1 MHGRTARYTYTGD
14 ALELA
19 RAAEDGIL
27 PIFQGMPGFKAYSIL
42 ANDSTLISFSA
53 WESAEDA
60 EEATKAVA
68 SWVAENMSDKV
79 QLITNSYILPNMIAK
94 AVTGTATKD
103 AIVWAENEMKRILA
117 G

>member
-1 MHGRTARYTYTGD
+1 MHGRTARYTYSGD

-53 WESAEDA
+53 WESAEEA
-60 EEATKAVA
+60 EEASKAVA
-68 SWVAENMSDKV
+68 SWVAENMADKV
-79 QLITNSYILPNMIAK
+79 QLIDTQIGEIYVATALGVSTK
-94 AVTGTATKD
+94 AGISA
-103 AIVWAENEMKRILA
+103 
-117 G
+117 

>member
-1 MHGRTARYTYTGD
+1 MHGRTARYTYSGD

-53 WESAEDA
+53 WESAEEA
-60 EEATKAVA
+60 EEASKAVA
-68 SWVAENMSDKV
+68 SWVAENMADKV
-79 QLITNSYILPNMIAK
+79 QLIDTQIGEIYIATALGVSTK
-94 AVTGTATKD
+94 AGITS
-103 AIVWAENEMKRILA
+103 
-117 G
+117 

>member
-1 MHGRTARYTYTGD
+1 MHGRTARYTYSGD

-53 WESAEDA
+53 WESAEEA
-60 EEATKAVA
+60 EEASKAVA
-68 SWVAENMSDKV
+68 SWVAENMADKV
-79 QLITNSYILPNMIAK
+79 QLIDTQIGEIFVATELGVSTK
-94 AVTGTATKD
+94 AGITS
-103 AIVWAENEMKRILA
+103 
-117 G
+117 

>member
-1 MHGRTARYTYTGD
+1 MHGRTARYTYSGD

-53 WESAEDA
+53 WESAEEA
-60 EEATKAVA
+60 EEASKAVA
-68 SWVAENMSDKV
+68 SWVAENMADKV
-79 QLITNSYILPNMIAK
+79 QLIDTQIGEIFVATALGVSTK
-94 AVTGTATKD
+94 AGITA
-103 AIVWAENEMKRILA
+103 
-117 G
+117 